1 MLHHTPKEQSL
12 VLLFPSPPSL
22 DPGVLPSLYPKTSTS
37 GQASSLNPIPTL
49 GLISKSLFRTTPQ
62 GATPMAT
69 TLLPPVLAVW
79 WSLTA
84 TPTCRPM
91 PVCSPPVT
99 IQAPM
104 EDRGRDRAENS
115 ETKHRNPSNALQ
127 PGQRWGQGPGDTVP
141 NPCGHLCSGRLSPA
155 HDAES
160 PAARSGGRGPP
171 IPPALT
177 PPSLG
182 HESPKCG

>member
-1 MLHHTPKEQSL
+1 MTLPHRPEDQTLTSSL
-12 VLLFPSPPSL
+12 RFKDLSQTFL
-22 DPGVLPSLYPKTSTS
+22 DPGVLPSLLPQNSVLLPALLPQTSTS
-37 GQASSLNPIPTL
+37 GQGLFSEPTL
-49 GLISKSLFRTTPQ
+49 GLISESLFRTTPQ

-104 EDRGRDRAENS
+104 
-115 ETKHRNPSNALQ
+115 
-127 PGQRWGQGPGDTVP
+127 
-141 NPCGHLCSGRLSPA
+141 
-155 HDAES
+155 
-160 PAARSGGRGPP
+160 
-171 IPPALT
+171 
-177 PPSLG
+177 
-182 HESPKCG
+182 